1 MFGLIALVI
10 IALLV
15 ILHRQTINEVAS
27 EATLKFSDKL
37 DRLWDIA
44 QESLRDKKY
53 LRAEKA
59 LLTILRVDER
69 NATAYNRL
77 GILYAKQQAYADAI
91 ECFEIAQSLEPS
103 ASSLHNVGLIYF
115 ETQKY
120 SKASLAFEQAIAME
134 QDVPSRHIAY
144 AKVQEKLGNKKKVIA
159 SLEYAVAIDERKN
172 PQSLRILADAYER
185 AGSQELADKAR
196 EEAKLLLEPKVQATA
211 KPKRVKQPRKVIM

>member
-15 ILHRQTINEVAS
+15 ILHRQTIHEVAS
-27 EATLKFSDKL
+27 EAKLKFSDKL

-44 QESLRDKKY
+44 QESLQDKKY

-77 GILYAKQQAYADAI
+77 GILYAKQKAYSDAI

-115 ETQKY
+115 ETKKY
-120 SKASLAFEQAIAME
+120 NKASLAFEQAIAME

-144 AKVQEKLGNKKKVIA
+144 AKVQEKLGNKKKVIG
-159 SLEYAVAIDERKN
+159 SLEYAVAIDDRKN

-185 AGSQELADKAR
+185 NESQDLADQAR
-196 EEAKLLLEPKVQATA
+196 EEARLLLEAQAKPVA
-211 KPKRVKQPRKVIM
+211 KPKRVRQPRKVIM